1 MAGGKTVKDE
11 HSGEQHVGY
20 DVYILAWV
28 ALLILTAV
36 TVTVAGLH
44 LGRLSVLTAVAIAG
58 VKASV
63 VLFFFMHLKYEKPL
77 FRTMVYVTLGA
88 LVVFIGLTFTDIL
101 FR

>member
-1 MAGGKTVKDE
+1 MGV
-11 HSGEQHVGY
+11 
-20 DVYILAWV
+20 DVYVLTWI

-58 VKASV
+58 VKTAV
-63 VLFFFMHLKYEKPL
+63 VLSFFMHLKYEKPV
-77 FRTMVYVTLGA
+77 FRTMVYIVIGVLA
-88 LVVFIGLTFTDIL
+88 IFIGLTFTDIL